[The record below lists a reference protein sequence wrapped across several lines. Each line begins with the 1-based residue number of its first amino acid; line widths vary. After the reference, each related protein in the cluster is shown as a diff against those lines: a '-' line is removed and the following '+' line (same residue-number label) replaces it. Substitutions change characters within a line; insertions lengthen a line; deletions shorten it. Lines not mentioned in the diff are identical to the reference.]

1 MRIRGSMVPATDGRS
16 GLRTGFATGWYGPG
30 MSVARARLWPLT
42 GAAIAAVALVAACLP
57 PPRVASETVAP
68 VGSAAVGSPS
78 AVVPPPSVAP
88 EAHDVAVAAFAKQVA
103 SGKLTYHIAF
113 TGDLR
118 ASVDR
123 LPIAGQMDVAGTDF
137 ATNFTYD
144 FEPDYPG
151 AGKVRVQVRGV
162 GGKGWIKR
170 GSTSWKALKTFGF
183 EQSYVPFKTVKAAT
197 DVKYL
202 GPVKVGGKTY
212 HKIAVLDALLIHPN
226 TVPYQIQKEVVKDT
240 HLEVVIDD
248 AGLPRSGTWTLRG
261 QARIGAGDGQL
272 QNVVYDLA
280 LTFSKVGSRISVK
293 RP

>member
-16 GLRTGFATGWYGPG
+16 GLRTHRDGGWYGQG
-30 MSVARARLWPLT
+30 MSFVRARLGAST
-42 GAAIAAVALVAACLP
+42 AAAIVAAALVGGCLP
-57 PPRVASETVAP
+57 PPRVASETIAP
-68 VGSAAVGSPS
+68 VGSAAATSPS
-78 AVVPPPSVAP
+78 AVAPPPTPAP
-88 EAHDVAVAAFAKQVA
+88 RKEDAAIAAFAKQVA

-113 TGDLR
+113 TGEAR
-118 ASVDR
+118 ASVNR
-123 LPIAGQMDVAGTDF
+123 LPIAGQMDVAGNDF
-137 ATNFTYD
+137 STNFTYD

-151 AGKVRVQVRGV
+151 LGKVRIQVRGV
-162 GGKGWIKR
+162 DGKGWIKR
-170 GSTSWKALKTFGF
+170 GSAAWKALKTFGV
-183 EQSYVPFKTVKAAT
+183 EQSYVPFKTIDAAT

-202 GPVKVGGKTY
+202 GPVKLAGKTY

-226 TVPYQIQKEVVKDT
+226 TIPYQIQKEVVKDT

-248 AGLPRSGTWTLRG
+248 AGLPHSGTWTLRG
-261 QARIGAGDGQL
+261 QARIGVGNGQL

>member
-1 MRIRGSMVPATDGRS
+1 MRTRGSMVPATDGRS
-16 GLRTGFATGWYGPG
+16 GQRTAPVVGWYGPG
-30 MSVARARLWPLT
+30 MSVRPRLGPVT
-42 GAAIAAVALVAACLP
+42 GAAFVAVALVAGCLP
-57 PPRVASETVAP
+57 PPRVAGGTAAP
-68 VGSAAVGSPS
+68 IGSGADAPPS
-78 AVVPPPSVAP
+78 AVAPPPSHAP
-88 EAHDVAVAAFAKQVA
+88 EAHDAAIAAFAQQVA
-103 SGKLTYHIAF
+103 SGKLTYHVAF

-123 LPIAGQMDVAGTDF
+123 LPIAGQMDVAGNDF

-170 GSTSWKALKTFGF
+170 GSASWKPFKTFGVD
-183 EQSYVPFKTVKAAT
+183 QSYVPFKTIKAPT

-202 GPVKVGGKTY
+202 GPVKLEGKTY

-248 AGLPRSGTWTLRG
+248 AGLPRVGTWSLRG
-261 QARIGAGDGQL
+261 QARIGAGNGQL

-280 LTFSKVGSRISVK
+280 LTFSKVGSRISVQ

>member
-1 MRIRGSMVPATDGRS
+1 M
-16 GLRTGFATGWYGPG
+16 
-30 MSVARARLWPLT
+30 
-42 GAAIAAVALVAACLP
+42 GAAIVAVALVAGCLP
-57 PPRVASETVAP
+57 PPRVASETAVPA
-68 VGSAAVGSPS
+68 GSAAGASPS
-78 AVVPPPSVAP
+78 TAAPPPSVAP
-88 EAHDVAVAAFAKQVA
+88 KKQDAAIAAFAKQVA

-113 TGDLR
+113 TGDVR

-123 LPIAGQMDVAGTDF
+123 LPIAGQMDVAGKDF
-137 ATNFTYD
+137 STNFTYD

-162 GGKGWIKR
+162 GGKGWTRR
-170 GSTSWKALKTFGF
+170 GSAAWKSLKTFGVD
-183 EQSYVPFKTVKAAT
+183 QSYVPFKTVRAAT

-202 GPVKVGGKTY
+202 GPVKLGGKTY

-226 TVPYQIQKEVVKDT
+226 TIPYQIQKEVVKDT
-240 HLEVVIDD
+240 HLEVLIDD